1 MPTYRAVGF
10 LRHCCP
16 WGQVRYNASAT
27 DYAARSIATKTRCFG
42 KLQATAG
49 NLAVVLF
56 LGYGSPRQARL
67 SDEATR
73 HAPPSAA
80 RPDSSRPRTAG
91 AIQPPESAR
100 LACAGGRFRSTLHDL
115 ARPCTTLSVC
125 PSVHFAPNGHRRT
138 QLEIA
143 QTSNRTGRHSLSGTP
158 LSLPSRS
165 ARHPDRHRGAD
176 MPMARGPAV
185 RGSTE
190 SRRSRLADGA
200 AVKRTD

>member
-27 DYAARSIATKTRCFG
+27 DYAARSIATQTRCFG

-91 AIQPPESAR
+91 AIQPPECAR
-100 LACAGGRFRSTLHDL
+100 LATCRRAFSFDL
-115 ARPCTTLSVC
+115 ARPCTALHDLVRLSVC
-125 PSVHFAPNGHRRT
+125 PFRT
-138 QLEIA
+138 ERTSPDTAGNRADIKSDR
-143 QTSNRTGRHSLSGTP
+143 QTF
-158 LSLPSRS
+158 
-165 ARHPDRHRGAD
+165 
-176 MPMARGPAV
+176 AV
-185 RGSTE
+185 RHT
-190 SRRSRLADGA
+190 AF
-200 AVKRTD
+200 TTIP

>member
-1 MPTYRAVGF
+1 MPTYRAVGL

-27 DYAARSIATKTRCFG
+27 DLAARSIATQTRCFG

-56 LGYGSPRQARL
+56 LGYGSRRQARL

-91 AIQPPESAR
+91 AIQPPECAR
-100 LACAGGRFRSTLHDL
+100 LACAGGRFRLTGAWRGVYSSHETSVNRSRRIVGKPTYLPQGLADAARRVDRSKSTEQPLTRGCFVL
-115 ARPCTTLSVC
+115 AR
-125 PSVHFAPNGHRRT
+125 
-138 QLEIA
+138 
-143 QTSNRTGRHSLSGTP
+143 
-158 LSLPSRS
+158 
-165 ARHPDRHRGAD
+165 
-176 MPMARGPAV
+176 M
-185 RGSTE
+185 
-190 SRRSRLADGA
+190 
-200 AVKRTD
+200 

>member
-27 DYAARSIATKTRCFG
+27 DLAARSIATQTRCFG

-56 LGYGSPRQARL
+56 LGYGSRRQARL

-91 AIQPPESAR
+91 AIQPPECAR
-100 LACAGGRFRSTLHDL
+100 LATCRRAFSFDL

-125 PSVHFAPNGHRRT
+125 PSVHFAQNGHRRT

-143 QTSNRTGRHSLSGTP
+143 QTSNRTGRHSLSGIP
-158 LSLPSRS
+158 LALPSRS

-176 MPMARGPAV
+176 MPMARGPTV

-190 SRRSRLADGA
+190 SRRSRRADGA
-200 AVKRTD
+200 AVKRTN